1 MQVGNSIAIQV
12 NARKLVNEGPEKKME
27 KKVKQVVEE
36 AVEIEDE
43 PSDL

>member
-27 KKVKQVVEE
+27 KKVKQAAKE
-36 AVEIEDE
+36 AVEVEDE